1 MQTVTPFKDRAA
13 AGERLAEVVER
24 QGLGADIVV
33 LGLPRGGIPVA
44 AKVAARCRAP
54 LDIFVV
60 RKIGC
65 PGHEE
70 LAAGA
75 IASGGVLVW
84 NERVLR
90 SLGLSPGDLHET
102 IEAAEQQ
109 VKLRERE
116 IRSSST
122 PPLDLRDKTIVL
134 VDDGIATGA
143 TMRAAIRAIRRS
155 SPKEIVVALP
165 VCPDDTCLDIERRE
179 KCRIICLQRVSGE
192 AFGSVGSWYDDFS
205 QVETDDCRAILEHS
219 RSGLEGLPTPAILTT
234 APAASRVQT
243 PHRP

>member
-1 MQTVTPFKDRAA
+1 MKITTPFKDRAE
-13 AGERLAEVVER
+13 AGQRLAAVVER
-24 QGLGADIVV
+24 LGLGPDVVV

-44 AKVAARCRAP
+44 AEVAARCRAP

-60 RKIGC
+60 RKIGT
-65 PGHEE
+65 PGQEE

-90 SLGLSPGDLHET
+90 SLGLAPGDLHERV
-102 IEAAEQQ
+102 ESE
-109 VKLRERE
+109 ERE
-116 IRSSST
+116 VKHREQAIRSDLT
-122 PPLDLRDKTIVL
+122 PALALHNKTVVV

-143 TMRAAIRAIRRS
+143 TMRAAIRAIRQS

-165 VCPDDTCLDIERRE
+165 VCPEDTCGDIERRE
-179 KCRIICLQRVSGE
+179 KCRIVCLKRVGADE
-192 AFGSVGSWYDDFS
+192 FGSVGSWYDDFS
-205 QVETDDCRAILEHS
+205 QVETDECKRILEQS
-219 RSGLEGLPTPAILTT
+219 RASELLNPTLLTT
-234 APAASRVQT
+234 GPVANRVQT